1 MLNVAADFGSDGRV
15 LLADDKRIEEDR
27 GRRNRIDCR
36 IHALGGHLT
45 RQHDHAVDMRRDRR
59 HGGGGGKPRRDRDRP
74 RSGGPQPPPPA
85 RPPPPN
91 RHPAPPIWAVTPP
104 PPPGPAPR

>member
-27 GRRNRIDCR
+27 GRRNRINCR

-59 HGGGGGKPRRDRDRP
+59 HGGARGIVGRP
-74 RSGGPQPPPPA
+74 LDTPPNGAPNTPPPTTPPPP
-85 RPPPPN
+85 
-91 RHPAPPIWAVTPP
+91 TPP
-104 PPPGPAPR
+104 PPPPRSPPTPPPRPS